1 MPSWVLNPESQEY
14 CNQDVSWPAFL
25 FGAQVFLP
33 SVCGCWQNL
42 SPAGLYEGNVSCQIV
57 RGPQLWV
64 ASSC

>member
-42 SPAGLYEGNVSCQIV
+42 SPV
-57 RGPQLWV
+57 V
-64 ASSC
+64 AELKAPIFLLTVAEDHS